1 MKIRTK
7 KDRRERI
14 RLRQRKRIEGTA
26 ERPRL
31 AVYRSVSHIYAQ
43 VIDDMSG
50 RTVVAAASTEA
61 TLKKSVFTG
70 TVRGGNVAGAEAIGK
85 LIAERLKE
93 KGITRVVFDRGGNL
107 YHGRVKAV
115 AEAARKA
122 GLEF

>member
-31 AVYRSVSHIYAQ
+31 AVFRSVGHIYAQ
-43 VIDDMSG
+43 VIDDMVG
-50 RTVVAAASTEA
+50 RTVVSASSTEPK
-61 TLKKSVFTG
+61 LKTVFSG
-70 TVRGGNVAGAEAIGK
+70 KVRGGNTAGAEALGQA
-85 LIAERLKE
+85 IAERLKE
-93 KGITRVVFDRGGNL
+93 KGISRVVFDRGGNL
-107 YHGRVKAV
+107 YHGRIKAV

>member
-31 AVYRSVSHIYAQ
+31 AVFRSVTHIYAQ
-43 VIDDMSG
+43 VIDDASG
-50 RTVVAAASTEA
+50 RTVVSAASTESG
-61 TLKKSVFTG
+61 LKQDVFTG
-70 TVRGGNVAGAEAIGK
+70 AVRGGNVAGAEAIGR
-85 LIAERLKE
+85 LVAERLKE
-93 KGITRVVFDRGGNL
+93 KGIEQVVFDRGGNL
-107 YHGRVKAV
+107 YHGRVRAV

-122 GLEF
+122 GLQF